1 MPIVNA
7 FSKAV
12 VRDFT
17 LQELEDAARLMRGYD
32 LVALCAAGSG
42 HAGGT
47 LSVMEIVAALYLKV
61 ATHDPN
67 NPEWPHRDRIVWSGG
82 HKAPALYL
90 GLAVAGLT
98 LVPMAPGRVLV
109 DLPTT
114 AVLWGAI
121 EALTVVAVFLHGWS
135 ANAPLPLVGAYR
147 YVAIALPAMLLSMF
161 VLIGAALPA
170 QSLSIA
176 AIVESQRGMWNVLRQ
191 PLGLPLFMLL
201 GLALTLRGPFN
212 YADSSDLAGGTAA
225 ERSGMPRAV
234 WTFARL
240 SMLVAFAAMAC
251 AAFLGGF
258 LGPFLP
264 GFVWMVLKT
273 AAMLLA
279 MVAASHAFARLPPSR
294 MLTLLWLVLLPLAF
308 LDLLIAGVESLR

>member
-1 MPIVNA
+1 MTIGLTPLTICILWLVGVWLA
-7 FSKAV
+7 AV
-12 VRDFT
+12 FDGLILARAAQRPFGPVLR
-17 LQELEDAARLMRGYD
+17 EPLERAARMLIRPPSRTEHPD
-32 LVALCAAGSG
+32 VLNWAL
-42 HAGGT
+42 
-47 LSVMEIVAALYLKV
+47 
-61 ATHDPN
+61 
-67 NPEWPHRDRIVWSGG
+67 
-82 HKAPALYL
+82 APALYL

-98 LVPMAPGRVLV
+98 LVPMASGQVLV

-170 QSLSIA
+170 QSLSVA

-240 SMLVAFAAMAC
+240 SMLVAFAAMAS
-251 AAFLGGF
+251 AAFLGGY

-273 AAMLLA
+273 AAVLLV
-279 MVAASHAFARLPPSR
+279 MVVASHAFARLPPSR